1 MVKVICTT
9 TINPPTEAL
18 KLFADMEGWQLVVAG
33 DKKTP
38 TNWHI
43 PGSIYL
49 SPELQEDYD
58 KKLSDAIGW
67 NCMQRRNFALLYAYD
82 MHANICAVVDDDNL
96 PLEHWGQNLMVGQ
109 EIRPRTFA
117 VEDAAF
123 DPVGVTNYPHLWHRG
138 FPLQLLSTRKYDN
151 FNHLLTVPDV
161 QADFWQGDP
170 DIDAVCRMA
179 YAPECDFES
188 KYFPM
193 ASNKI
198 SPFNSQNT
206 FLLGGWLHN
215 YFLFPGIGRMDDI
228 WASYFL
234 QHMGAKVVYG
244 RPSVY
249 HKRNP
254 HDLVKDM
261 KSEYLGYEYNLEIA
275 GNPRAMFK
283 YIPKESQRAFDLYQK
298 HF

>member
-43 PGSIYL
+43 PGAIYL

-82 MHANICAVVDDDNL
+82 MGADVVAVVDDDNE
-96 PLEHWGQNLMVGQ
+96 PHDSWGKDLMVGQ
-109 EIRPRTFA
+109 KVVVNYYI
-117 VEDAAF
+117 VDAPAF
-123 DPVGVTNYPHLWHRG
+123 DPVGATNYKNLWHRG
-138 FPLQLLSTRKYDN
+138 FPLELLSKRDYT
-151 FNHLLTVPDV
+151 HSQWTHMIPDV
-161 QADFWQGDP
+161 QADFWNGDP
-170 DIDAVCRMA
+170 DIDAICRMEH
-179 YAPECDFES
+179 APECAFQS
-188 KYFPM
+188 RYFPIAGSAM
-193 ASNKI
+193 
-198 SPFNSQNT
+198 SPFNSQNI
-206 FLLGGWLHN
+206 FMAGNLLKD

-228 WASYFL
+228 WASYYV
-234 QHMGAKVVYG
+234 QAKGAKVAYG
-244 RPSVY
+244 KPSVY
-249 HKRNP
+249 QKRNP
-254 HDLVKDM
+254 HNLIEDM
-261 KSEYLGYEYNLEIA
+261 KAEYLGYEHNLEVV
-275 GNPRAMFK
+275 GNTMAMFK
-283 YIPKESQRAFDLYQK
+283 YIPKRAVEALELYKK

>member
-1 MVKVICTT
+1 
-9 TINPPTEAL
+9 
-18 KLFADMEGWQLVVAG
+18 
-33 DKKTP
+33 
-38 TNWHI
+38 
-43 PGSIYL
+43 
-49 SPELQEDYD
+49 
-58 KKLSDAIGW
+58 
-67 NCMQRRNFALLYAYD
+67 
-82 MHANICAVVDDDNL
+82 
-96 PLEHWGQNLMVGQ
+96 
-109 EIRPRTFA
+109 
-117 VEDAAF
+117 
-123 DPVGVTNYPHLWHRG
+123 
-138 FPLQLLSTRKYDN
+138 
-151 FNHLLTVPDV
+151 
-161 QADFWQGDP
+161 
-170 DIDAVCRMA
+170 MA

-234 QHMGAKVVYG
+234 QHMGAKIVYG

-261 KSEYLGYEYNLEIA
+261 KSEYLGYEYNLEIV